1 MIKYKNTRGQPVRL
15 QTSTGTVILPG
26 FETLVLSEDIMAHP
40 YFVEKSI
47 VEEKV
52 APVKKAASKK
62 PVPAAEEPKSVKK
75 E

>member
-62 PVPAAEEPKSVKK
+62 SVPAAEEPKSAKK